1 MLFDEKDFDINM
13 AFFMPDIKLTRDRKI
28 LEPEEGFLRGNMFKD
43 EYIPYKNLTY
53 FKLEPKNEK
62 ERNLY
67 KVMAL
72 SFALNDL
79 NLYLDLHPDNEEV
92 FSLFKKYVDEY
103 KKALK
108 EYNVDA
114 ATAGNMVNEFN
125 YIEEIYAWAVFSY
138 DHSTD
143 LIRGSIR
150 SRGPIVNETA
160 SHFGGG
166 GHIFASG
173 VRLKDFDETD
183 LLIKELDEVCRNYK
197 EK

>member
-28 LEPEEGFLRGNMFKD
+28 LEPDEGFLRGNMFKD
-43 EYIPYKNLTY
+43 EYLPYKSLTY

-62 ERNLY
+62 ERDLY

-92 FSLFKKYVDEY
+92 FHLFKKYVEDY

-108 EYNVDA
+108 EYEMKY
-114 ATAGNMVNEFN
+114 GPLKL
-125 YIEEIYAWAVFSY
+125 
-138 DHSTD
+138 TD
-143 LIRGSIR
+143 SIGSKYKWLD
-150 SRGPIVNETA
+150 SPWPWDG
-160 SHFGGG
+160 FGG
-166 GHIFASG
+166 SMY
-173 VRLKDFDETD
+173 V
-183 LLIKELDEVCRNYK
+183 
-197 EK
+197 